1 MNNNSNGKDKTLG
14 DALRS
19 QGISRRS
26 FLKFCAA
33 TASMMALPPS
43 MIPAIASALEKA
55 KKPSVIWLSFQ
66 ECTGCTESLTR
77 SHTGTI
83 ESLIFNTISL
93 DYHHTL
99 QAASGEAAEAAREEA
114 MQENW
119 GKYILVV
126 DGSIPTL
133 DMGYSTIA
141 GISNLDMLL
150 ETAAGAAAIVSVGTC
165 AAYGGI
171 AHAAPNPTG
180 AYSVYD
186 IIKKFGNAELDGIS
200 SATLAKAGDGAVTSK
215 PIISVPG
222 CPPIPVVITG
232 VLTHFLTFGTVPE
245 LDHIGRPKAFY
256 GQSIHDR
263 CYRRPFYDKGLFAE
277 TFDDEGARKGW
288 CLYKLGC
295 KGPTTYNACATTKW
309 NNGTSFPIESGH
321 PCLGCSEPDFWDG
334 GGFYKAISMPTEDI
348 SKTAIYTA
356 AGAAAV
362 GVALGAMNKSKK
374 KASADS
380 HSEVTVDD
388 LEK

>member
-1 MNNNSNGKDKTLG
+1 MTANNKDKQPSDGVNTTQDMPRREVTLG

-33 TASMMALPPS
+33 TASMMAMSPA
-43 MIPAIASALEKA
+43 MIPKIAEALENA
-55 KKPSVIWLSFQ
+55 RRPSVIWLSFQ

-77 SHTGTI
+77 AHSSTI
-83 ESLIFNTISL
+83 ESLIFDSISL

-99 QAASGEAAEAAREEA
+99 QAAAGHGAEAAREAA
-114 MQENW
+114 MKEND
-119 GKYILVV
+119 GKYLLVV
-126 DGSIPTL
+126 DGSIPL
-133 DMGYSTIA
+133 DNPGYSTIA
-141 GISNLDMLL
+141 GISNLEMLKD
-150 ETAAGAAAIVSVGTC
+150 TAKGAAAIIAVGTC
-165 AAYGGI
+165 ATYGGI
-171 AHAAPNPTG
+171 PHADPNPTG
-180 AYSVYD
+180 AVSVGD
-186 IIKKFGNAELDGIS
+186 IIKD
-200 SATLAKAGDGAVTSK
+200 K
-215 PIISVPG
+215 PIINVPG

-232 VLTHFLTFGTVPE
+232 VLTHFLTFGTIPE

-277 TFDDEGARKGW
+277 TFDDEGAKKGW

-334 GGFYKAISMPTEDI
+334 GGFYKALSMPTENI
-348 SKTAIYTA
+348 SKTAVYTA
-356 AGAAAV
+356 AGAIAA
-362 GVALGAMNKSKK
+362 GVAIGAMNKAKKK
-374 KASADS
+374 KASKA
-380 HSEVTVDD
+380 HTKVTIND